1 MGNTYFVPRN
11 VKGESRILYIFTM
24 KSFIFTLVAGVIGV
38 LVWMGFKAITGIENL
53 VTMLVFI
60 GVFAGILF
68 LQICDEHGVSERE
81 EPVFFFN
88 GVLISFK
95 YVLSSCKSRDEHN
108 ERGFR
113 QMEIR
118 DQRIDA
124 FEFIAGVDE
133 DVRIAG

>member
-60 GVFAGILF
+60 GVFAGIGYLIGALKIPDSPLMGPF
-68 LQICDEHGVSERE
+68 RKAGGEYVSDIIGR
-81 EPVFFFN
+81 FFTF
-88 GVLISFK
+88 
-95 YVLSSCKSRDEHN
+95 
-108 ERGFR
+108 GFR
-113 QMEIR
+113 KKIYLYNYDREKSVTKEMQADKKEER
-118 DQRIDA
+118 R
-124 FEFIAGVDE
+124 
-133 DVRIAG
+133 